1 MKLCEAPIDVLR
13 GAISTYQ
20 RAEHPPVT
28 KMKAEELIEY
38 FRMHPKARKMIP
50 KTYRVDKQAD
60 IPLSIV
66 RKTIL
71 AYRRKHHPAPS
82 KLPRAE
88 LERYMRRVKIKPV
101 GKELQKLKRDK
112 CVKKGEI
119 NEDAVILSAEHAPAS
134 EKLSAPVKG
143 PKKKARKKLD
153 MTRVMALADDSDEEP
168 APPPKRRRG
177 RPRKVKGKT
186 EGQQMEAE
194 MLQGLEARAAQMDE
208 DTSLAW

>member
-1 MKLCEAPIDVLR
+1 MKLCEAPIDILR
-13 GAISTYQ
+13 GAIRTYQ
-20 RAEHPPVT
+20 KTEHPPT
-28 KMKAEELIEY
+28 GKMNAEELIEY

-50 KTYRVDKQAD
+50 KTYRQDKQAD

-66 RKTIL
+66 KKTIL

-82 KLPRAE
+82 KLRRAE

-101 GKELQKLKRDK
+101 GTELQRLKRDK
-112 CVKKGEI
+112 CAMQGEV
-119 NEDAVILSAEHAPAS
+119 NEDAVILSATHAPAS

-143 PKKKARKKLD
+143 PKKKAKKKLD
-153 MTRVMALADDSDEEP
+153 MKRVLALADSDEEP
-168 APPPKRRRG
+168 APPPKRKRG

-186 EGQQMEAE
+186 DGQQLEAE
-194 MLQGLEARAAQMDE
+194 ILQGLEARAAQMDE

>member
-20 RAEHPPVT
+20 KAEHPPVT

-71 AYRRKHHPAPS
+71 QYRRKHHPAPS
-82 KLPRAE
+82 KLRRAE
-88 LERYMRRVKIKPV
+88 LEKYMRRVKIKPV
-101 GKELQKLKRDK
+101 GKELQKLKRDHCDK
-112 CVKKGEI
+112 
-119 NEDAVILSAEHAPAS
+119 
-134 EKLSAPVKG
+134 PVVVDEEVN
-143 PKKKARKKLD
+143 PRKKKKKLD
-153 MTRVMALADDSDEEP
+153 MARVQALADDSDEEP

-177 RPRKVKGKT
+177 RPRKLKGKT

>member
-13 GAISTYQ
+13 GAIRTYQ
-20 RAEHPPVT
+20 RTEHPAT
-28 KMKAEELIEY
+28 GKMGAEELVEY
-38 FRMHPKARKMIP
+38 MRAHPKARKMIP
-50 KTYRVDKQAD
+50 KSYRQDKQAD

-71 AYRRKHHPAPS
+71 QYRRKHHPAPS
-82 KLPRAE
+82 KLRRAE

-101 GKELQKLKRDK
+101 GKELSKLKRDH
-112 CVKKGEI
+112 CPKKGEV

-143 PKKKARKKLD
+143 PKKKAKKKLD
-153 MTRVMALADDSDEEP
+153 MARVMALADDSDDEP
-168 APPPKRRRG
+168 PPPKRRRG

-186 EGQQMEAE
+186 EGQRTEAE
-194 MLQGLEARAAQMDE
+194 ILQGLEARAAQMDE